1 MEQQYSVQVQQSSQ
15 QQPRRSS
22 PRDESNATINHHSGH
37 IMQSRS
43 SSQSHGVSKKSRSR
57 SRGKRRPQQQQSS
70 QHQQYQQQA
79 VRHNDGMINSSIS
92 GRRTPQDF
100 HDSNNKFSESE
111 SSQQIMKRST
121 SLGNMS
127 ASNILIDDTKINEFG
142 RCIRHPNI
150 ELCCR
155 DTPQSPW
162 RMLLQDCPLC
172 SLDMDSQTQTTGSGA
187 GGLSSLYNHQGNNN
201 KVVHD
206 GGNSSQ
212 PSTKTA
218 RTLTTEEDNS
228 SVKSWT
234 MSDASDVSSKSGGN
248 RRSSVESEQ
257 LINLA
262 RNHPPPPPKQMQGN
276 PYLQQ
281 QQHQK
286 YQLQQQR
293 QQNPVQS
300 LKELGRKLV
309 MESEVAAGAGDDVSM
324 RSASTRNGRR
334 PPPPPPRARGQQQ
347 RVGPPP
353 RRRGRS
359 ASGGVDESNIGNNSV
374 LGEPDELLARMQSL
388 TTQEGGGVDMASEE
402 ERAAADKRARA
413 QRRKEKAERKA
424 RKQQQSQQEQQMMR
438 QEGRG
443 RHIGTFEIPMND
455 MPTRGRDGRT
465 DDILQAAA
473 QIRARAR
480 RSTSRSRERVKEAAI
495 FCGESLPVEDDT
507 NEGGQFLLEDG
518 CQQGQQ
524 LLLQDGRQQQRSQSA
539 EKKRSIL
546 NPHGLEDQPRPLAI
560 ERRSQS
566 RERRKKSS
574 RGRRR
579 STRENG
585 GLGQQ
590 QQQTTAE
597 ELLSRRRE
605 MRQKIAERQSNAQ
618 SRIEHRRTSSGGR
631 GRGELTDNDNDSL
644 GWTRTQSTDIGSVA
658 SRRSSRRG
666 RETDDK
672 SERSSRRGRSR
683 SAVRD
688 GLSKIRSA
696 SLNAFRNKK
705 EIGIDLD
712 DEENY
717 TVDTGKR
724 STSSFKRML
733 SKGKSKPRSLS
744 GPRKEWGGISEPNID
759 RHGMSFNTSYEQGF
773 ESDLATTKSESF
785 TRQSSSSSRFGM
797 FKKSL
802 SKKKPKGGGM
812 VRSLSRG
819 NFRDS
824 DLQSA
829 ATFTE
834 KWEERSGTSR
844 SEMFPNVAAWEL
856 SGSSQSMRSASSGR
870 QRPRI
875 HEFLDF

>member
-1 MEQQYSVQVQQSSQ
+1 M
-15 QQPRRSS
+15 
-22 PRDESNATINHHSGH
+22 
-37 IMQSRS
+37 
-43 SSQSHGVSKKSRSR
+43 
-57 SRGKRRPQQQQSS
+57 
-70 QHQQYQQQA
+70 
-79 VRHNDGMINSSIS
+79 
-92 GRRTPQDF
+92 
-100 HDSNNKFSESE
+100 
-111 SSQQIMKRST
+111 MKRSS

-127 ASNILIDDTKINEFG
+127 SSNIYIDDTKINEFG

-172 SLDMDSQTQTTGSGA
+172 SLDMDSQTQPTGASGS
-187 GGLSSLYNHQGNNN
+187 GGLSSLHDHRGNTN

-218 RTLTTEEDNS
+218 RTFTTEEDNS

-234 MSDASDVSSKSGGN
+234 MSDASDVSSRSNKSNGN
-248 RRSSVESEQ
+248 RRSSVVESDQ
-257 LINLA
+257 LVNLA
-262 RNHPPPPPKQMQGN
+262 RNHPPPPPKQMQGKN

-281 QQHQK
+281 QNQK

-293 QQNPVQS
+293 QQQNPVQS

-324 RSASTRNGRR
+324 RSASNRNNRR
-334 PPPPPPRARGQQQ
+334 PPPPPPRARGQQH
-347 RVGPPP
+347 RAGPPP
-353 RRRGRS
+353 QRRGRS
-359 ASGGVDESNIGNNSV
+359 ASGGVDESNIGNNGV
-374 LGEPDELLARMQSL
+374 LSDPDVLLARMQSL
-388 TTQEGGGVDMASEE
+388 TTQEGDGVDMTSEE

-424 RKQQQSQQEQQMMR
+424 RKRQQEQ
-438 QEGRG
+438 EGGRG
-443 RHIGTFEIPMND
+443 RQIGTFEIPMND

-473 QIRARAR
+473 KIRARAR

-507 NEGGQFLLEDG
+507 NEGGQLLLEDG
-518 CQQGQQ
+518 RQQSKQF
-524 LLLQDGRQQQRSQSA
+524 LLQDGRQEQRSRSE
-539 EKKRSIL
+539 EKRRSIL
-546 NPHGLEDQPRPLAI
+546 NPHGLEDQPRPLPV

-590 QQQTTAE
+590 QQQTSAE
-597 ELLSRRRE
+597 ELLIRRRE

-631 GRGELTDNDNDSL
+631 GREGLADDDNDSL

-666 RETDDK
+666 READDK
-672 SERSSRRGRSR
+672 GERSSRRGRSR

-733 SKGKSKPRSLS
+733 SKKGKSKPRSLS
-744 GPRKEWGGISEPNID
+744 GTRKEWGGISEPNIE
-759 RHGMSFNTSYEQGF
+759 HGIFNTSYGQGF

-785 TRQSSSSSRFGM
+785 ARQSSSSRFGM
-797 FKKSL
+797 LKKSL
-802 SKKKPKGGGM
+802 TKKKPKGGGM

-844 SEMFPNVAAWEL
+844 SEMFPNVSAWEF

-870 QRPRI
+870 QRPRV